1 MGNRLHCASR
11 YEVEYSGGMFN
22 HECQEFHD
30 LLQACGA
37 TYTGESYDD
46 EFEVP
51 KTEWKMVIDIL
62 RNLDNIEDEIERG
75 NIKNAL
81 KWMTESKEEII
92 KDMESLLSNA
102 DPSHDFL
109 HLCYY

>member
-1 MGNRLHCASR
+1 
-11 YEVEYSGGMFN
+11 
-22 HECQEFHD
+22 
-30 LLQACGA
+30 
-37 TYTGESYDD
+37 
-46 EFEVP
+46 
-51 KTEWKMVIDIL
+51 MVIDIL

-102 DPSHDFL
+102 DTSHDFL

>member
-1 MGNRLHCASR
+1 MGYRLHCATK
-11 YEVEYSGGMFN
+11 YEVEYSGGRFN
-22 HECQEFHD
+22 HKCEEFHD
-30 LLQACGA
+30 LLQACDA
-37 TYTGESYDD
+37 TYTGESCDN
-46 EFEVP
+46 EFEVT

-62 RNLDNIEDEIERG
+62 RNLDNTEDEIERG